1 MRYHLLPFLIPKEGK
16 VYELKTTMDSK
27 ILYFKDETAW
37 ATMLSFLQRP
47 WYSRLFKQEWVS
59 WEIVATKD
67 EIRYFVWVPND
78 FVGRAFKSKYYAEH
92 PEVEIVEVDDREID
106 FSRPHAGTKLF
117 TESHWSVPIKTY
129 HNEVVDTQS
138 ELIEFLDSLEDGQ
151 EVHLQFL
158 VNPAYRTEKD
168 FRGIVRQ
175 LYKQGVADETLE
187 KDNELYLS
195 AIEGKSTRVL
205 SRIAI
210 KVVAFGR
217 NDKDAK
223 ELIKS
228 AKGSIGT
235 FSSGRLNQ
243 LKGREW
249 WWFRTLRPL
258 FRWEFRNRIYPIER
272 MKKRVILGTEEMAAI
287 MRLPSEKIQNNKL
300 NRLKM
305 RYTPLPKEVKN
316 AEFDPNLTIP
326 LGCHSYHGQKS
337 EVMFDL
343 ATLRYHAAFIGM
355 SGMGKSTAMYNLVE
369 DLIKL
374 DSAGMTIGGT
384 VIDPHGDLCQD
395 IAARIPPEKQHL
407 VRYIKFSEGE
417 IPFNV
422 YDVDFA
428 SSEDKIAQ
436 TVADVLKRTWKDFWG
451 PNIDDNFLNG
461 GIALQRIGE
470 ASLPNLQRLLSDPEY
485 RERVLEK
492 LNREDPIENDLYLF
506 FSNLQELK
514 DRELQQKI
522 NSTLNKLR
530 KITLSGVMGKM
541 LRAKTNG
548 LRFRESMDQGR
559 INLLDLSELTSD
571 EKKLIGSI
579 CLTFAELAG
588 KSRADTSAA
597 ERDKLPY
604 HFVMVDEAPTLME
617 HSTDA
622 IESFASELRKY
633 KTSIILGMQGLKGQV
648 PSEVSDAIFRNFGT
662 FVSLRLGN
670 PDDAEMINKS
680 MPSEILSDRD
690 YLNIEPYHGYMRMQV
705 GNERTRP
712 FLLRMKAPGPAL
724 YTGSIPEIKRRT
736 VEEALNIENVS
747 MAAVAVAE
755 EQEEEENIQDYD
767 SYLISDEE
775 ASEMQQDALEES
787 DDSSVA
793 SELPNDE
800 INEPSKEEQLE
811 GSEES
816 ELFDSSD
823 ESVSSKQDEILDELM
838 IDSDGELIQHE
849 NEHLSSEEAS
859 TEEKTDQKESDSD
872 ETKKENISIDDLLV

>member
-1 MRYHLLPFLIPKEGK
+1 MRYHVLPFLIPRDG
-16 VYELKTTMDSK
+16 VRYELKTTMDSK

-37 ATMLSFLQRP
+37 STMLSFLDRP
-47 WYSRLFKQEWVS
+47 WYRRLIKQEWIS
-59 WEIVATKD
+59 WEIVANKN
-67 EIRYFVWVPND
+67 EIRYFIWVPDKNI
-78 FVGRAFKSKYYAEH
+78 GGAFKSKYYAEH
-92 PEVEIVEVDDREID
+92 SEVEIVEVEDHNID

-117 TESHWSVPIKTY
+117 TESHWTVPIKTY
-129 HNEVVDTQS
+129 HNEVVDTQA
-138 ELIEFLDSLEDGQ
+138 ELVEFFDSLEEGQ
-151 EVHLQFL
+151 EIHMQFL
-158 VNPAYRTEKD
+158 VQPAYRTEKS

-175 LYKQGVADETLE
+175 FHKQEEADGTLE

-205 SRIAI
+205 SRLGI
-210 KVVAFGR
+210 KVVAIGR
-217 NDKDAK
+217 SKKDAK
-223 ELIKS
+223 DLIRS

-235 FSSGRLNQ
+235 FSSGRLNR

-249 WWFRTLRPL
+249 WWFSTVKPL
-258 FRWEFRNRIYPIER
+258 FRWEFKNRLFSIER
-272 MKKRVILGTEEMAAI
+272 MRKRVILGTEEMAAI
-287 MRLPSEKIQNNKL
+287 MRLPSERVQNNKL
-300 NRLKM
+300 SRLKM
-305 RYTPLPKEVKN
+305 RSTSLPQELKRPD
-316 AEFDPNLTIP
+316 FDPNLTIP
-326 LGCHSYHGQKS
+326 LGEHNYHGKS
-337 EVMFDL
+337 TKVMFDL
-343 ATLRYHAAFIGM
+343 ATLRYHAAFMGM

-369 DLIKL
+369 DLINL
-374 DSAGMTIGGT
+374 EGAGASIGGT

-407 VRYIKFSEGE
+407 VRYIKFSDGN

-470 ASLPNLQRLLSDPEY
+470 ASLPNLQKLLSDPDY
-485 RERVLEK
+485 RESVLDR
-492 LNREDPIENDLYLF
+492 LDRSDPIENDLYLYF
-506 FSNLQELK
+506 ANLQGLE
-514 DRELQQKI
+514 DRELQPKI

-571 EKKLIGSI
+571 EKKLIGSM

-588 KSRADTSAA
+588 KSRADTPPE

-662 FVSLRLGN
+662 FVSFKLGN
-670 PDDAEMINKS
+670 PEDAMFVNRS
-680 MPSEILSDRD
+680 MPSEVLKDSD
-690 YLNIEPYHGYMRMQV
+690 YLNVEPYHAYMRMQV

-712 FLLRMKAPGPAL
+712 FLLRMKAPGPAKFKEAIPYIKERTL
-724 YTGSIPEIKRRT
+724 KDAVEYEKQVLSSEDQETIEVENEEGYESYLVSEFDEEKTSVDAQVNDTETTGEEIKISFEEEAKEQEVDTLNDLLEEGVPQQEDCTANSDAFDLLDDLDVIPEET
-736 VEEALNIENVS
+736 
-747 MAAVAVAE
+747 
-755 EQEEEENIQDYD
+755 
-767 SYLISDEE
+767 DEE
-775 ASEMQQDALEES
+775 KQHEAES
-787 DDSSVA
+787 SD
-793 SELPNDE
+793 
-800 INEPSKEEQLE
+800 
-811 GSEES
+811 SEES
-816 ELFDSSD
+816 SS
-823 ESVSSKQDEILDELM
+823 SQQDREPRRKRD
-838 IDSDGELIQHE
+838 DKDV
-849 NEHLSSEEAS
+849 
-859 TEEKTDQKESDSD
+859 
-872 ETKKENISIDDLLV
+872 SIDDLLV

>member
-1 MRYHLLPFLIPKEGK
+1 MRYHLFPFLIPKEGK
-16 VYELKTTMDSK
+16 VYELKTTMDAK

-47 WYSRLFKQEWVS
+47 WYRRIVKQEWIS

-67 EIRYFVWVPND
+67 DIRYFVWVPD
-78 FVGRAFKSKYYAEH
+78 EHVGKAFKSKYYAEH
-92 PEVEIVEVDDREID
+92 PEVEIVDVEDHRVD

-117 TESHWSVPIKTY
+117 TESHWTVPIKTY
-129 HNEVVDTQS
+129 HNEVVDTQA

-151 EVHLQFL
+151 EIHMQFL
-158 VNPAYRTEKD
+158 VQPAYGTEKS

-175 LYKQGVADETLE
+175 FHRQGEADETLE

-195 AIEGKSTRVL
+195 AIEGKSTRSL
-205 SRIAI
+205 SRLGI

-217 NDKDAK
+217 DQKDAK
-223 ELIKS
+223 LLIKS

-249 WWFRTLRPL
+249 WWFRTIRSL
-258 FRWEFRNRIYPIER
+258 FRWEYRNRIYPMER
-272 MKKRVILGTEEMAAI
+272 MKKRVVLGTEEMAAI
-287 MRLPSEKIQNNKL
+287 MRLPSERVQNNKL

-316 AEFDPNLTIP
+316 ASFDPNLAIP
-326 LGCHSYHGQKS
+326 LGTHSYHGQKHD
-337 EVMFDL
+337 VMFDL

-369 DLIKL
+369 DLINL
-374 DSAGMTIGGT
+374 DGAGTSIGGT

-407 VRYIKFSEGE
+407 VRYIKFSEGDV
-417 IPFNV
+417 PFNV

-428 SSEDKIAQ
+428 TSEDKIAQ

-470 ASLPNLQRLLSDPEY
+470 ASLPNLQKLLSDFEY
-485 RERVLEK
+485 RESVLER
-492 LNREDPIENDLYLF
+492 LDREDPIENDLYLY
-506 FSNLQELK
+506 FSNLQGLQ
-514 DRELQQKI
+514 DRELQQKT

-541 LRAKTNG
+541 LRANTNG

-559 INLLDLSELTSD
+559 ITLLDLSELTSD
-571 EKKLIGSI
+571 EKKLIGSM

-588 KSRADTSAA
+588 KSRADTPAA

-670 PDDAEMINKS
+670 PEDAQVINRS
-680 MPSEILSDRD
+680 MPSEILKDSD

-724 YTGSIPEIKRRT
+724 YESSISEMKQRT
-736 VEEALNIENVS
+736 IVEAMEHENKFLES
-747 MAAVAVAE
+747 NAE
-755 EQEEEENIQDYD
+755 TKISDQQKEDIQDYD
-767 SYLISDEE
+767 LVLVSDKDAVNKVEE
-775 ASEMQQDALEES
+775 LK
-787 DDSSVA
+787 V
-793 SELPNDE
+793 LDE
-800 INEPSKEEQLE
+800 
-811 GSEES
+811 
-816 ELFDSSD
+816 
-823 ESVSSKQDEILDELM
+823 VSSTKEAAATIEVVEQEDFVELAEENVGDDFSPSEIQEPTEIEDVESDEILSQPD
-838 IDSDGELIQHE
+838 DR
-849 NEHLSSEEAS
+849 EER
-859 TEEKTDQKESDSD
+859 DSD
-872 ETKKENISIDDLLV
+872 EKKKEVSIDDLLV

>member
-1 MRYHLLPFLIPKEGK
+1 LLPFLIPQEGK
-16 VYELKTTMDSK
+16 VYELKTTMDAK

-37 ATMLSFLQRP
+37 TTMLSFLQRP
-47 WYSRLFKQEWVS
+47 WYRRIVKQEWIT
-59 WEIVATKD
+59 WEIIATKD
-67 EIRYFVWVPND
+67 DIRYFVWVPD
-78 FVGRAFKSKYYAEH
+78 EHVGKAFKSKYYAEH
-92 PEVEIVEVDDREID
+92 PEVEIVEVQDHNLD

-117 TESHWSVPIKTY
+117 TESHWTVPIKTY

-138 ELIEFLDSLEDGQ
+138 ELIEFLDSLEEGQ
-151 EVHLQFL
+151 EIYMQFL
-158 VNPAYRTEKD
+158 VQPAYRTEKS

-175 LYKQGVADETLE
+175 FHRQGEADESLE

-195 AIEGKSTRVL
+195 AIEGKSTRIL
-205 SRIAI
+205 SRLGI
-210 KVVAFGR
+210 KVVTFGR
-217 NDKDAK
+217 NKKDAK
-223 ELIKS
+223 ELIKA

-249 WWFRTLRPL
+249 WWFRIIRPL
-258 FRWEFRNRIYPIER
+258 FRWEFKKRIYPMER
-272 MKKRVILGTEEMAAI
+272 MKNRVILGTEEMAAI
-287 MRLPSEKIQNNKL
+287 MRLPSERVQNNKL

-305 RYTPLPKEVKN
+305 RYTPLPKEVKHVS
-316 AEFDPNLTIP
+316 FDPNLTIS
-326 LGCHSYHGQKS
+326 LGTHHYHGQNHD
-337 EVMFDL
+337 VLFDL

-374 DSAGMTIGGT
+374 DGAGTSIGGT

-417 IPFNV
+417 FPFNV
-422 YDVDFA
+422 YDVDFVT
-428 SSEDKIAQ
+428 SEDKIAQ

-461 GIALQRIGE
+461 GIALQRVGE
-470 ASLPNLQRLLSDPEY
+470 ASLPNLQKLLSDQWY
-485 RERVLEK
+485 RESVLQR
-492 LNREDPIENDLYLF
+492 LNRQDPIENDLYLY

-514 DRELQQKI
+514 DRELQQKT

-548 LRFRESMDQGR
+548 LRFRESMDQGK
-559 INLLDLSELTSD
+559 ITLLDLSELTTD
-571 EKKLIGSI
+571 EKKFIGSM

-588 KSRADTSAA
+588 KSRADTPPT
-597 ERDKLPY
+597 ERGRLPY
-604 HFVMVDEAPTLME
+604 HFVMVDEAPTVME

-662 FVSLRLGN
+662 FISLRLGN
-670 PDDAEMINKS
+670 PEDAQMVNRS
-680 MPSEILSDRD
+680 MPSEILDEND
-690 YLNIEPYHGYMRMQV
+690 YLNIEPYHGYVRMQV

-712 FLLRMKAPGPAL
+712 FLLRMKAPGPAK
-724 YTGSIPEIKRRT
+724 YDQFIPFIKERT
-736 VEEALNIENVS
+736 IKEVLEYEKKFFSVNVNRKGK
-747 MAAVAVAE
+747 E
-755 EQEEEENIQDYD
+755 KEQVQDYD
-767 SYLISDEE
+767 LVLVSDEE
-775 ASEMQQDALEES
+775 AAASIEAVEEKTKIDFLEEQDSKIVVELRKLAQQNDDVELADEGAADDLLPSENQMRIEIDDSGSKEISSQSDDGKERES
-787 DDSSVA
+787 DD
-793 SELPNDE
+793 
-800 INEPSKEEQLE
+800 KKK
-811 GSEES
+811 G
-816 ELFDSSD
+816 
-823 ESVSSKQDEILDELM
+823 VSIDEL
-838 IDSDGELIQHE
+838 
-849 NEHLSSEEAS
+849 
-859 TEEKTDQKESDSD
+859 
-872 ETKKENISIDDLLV
+872 LV